1 MGGSDLVELGPI
13 LSAAAVQALVTLGLH
28 AWGRWVAA
36 RQGGRWWRR
45 ASWMPLLGLV
55 LALLGIGTTVVL
67 LVQAFGAL
75 SGVDAADRASALSD
89 GIARAMVATAATAPV
104 SALLYLASLI
114 VFTVGSVRR
123 PTSGAKRVE
132 TERSG
137 GTPGSA
143 P

>member
-1 MGGSDLVELGPI
+1 MGGSDPVELGPL
-13 LSAAAVQALVTLGLH
+13 LSAAAVQVLVTLGLH

-45 ASWMPLLGLV
+45 ASWMPLLGLG
-55 LALLGIGTTVVL
+55 LALLGIAATVIL

-75 SGVDAADRASALSD
+75 SGVDAANRASALSD

-104 SALLYLASLI
+104 SSLLYLASLV
-114 VFTVGSVRR
+114 VFSVGSLRR
-123 PTSGAKRVE
+123 PTSGMKPVE
-132 TERSG
+132 TGPRG